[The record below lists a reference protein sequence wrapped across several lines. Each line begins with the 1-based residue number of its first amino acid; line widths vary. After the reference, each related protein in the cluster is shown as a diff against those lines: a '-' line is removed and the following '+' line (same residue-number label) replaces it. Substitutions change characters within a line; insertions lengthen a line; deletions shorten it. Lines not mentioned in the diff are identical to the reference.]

1 MSSELPL
8 APSTRATRTFRY
20 AWFASLAA
28 VGCAIDL
35 VTKASVFS
43 WLGQP
48 DGKENI
54 YWLVK
59 DYIGIETALNEGALF
74 GAFQGLGWLFCLMSF
89 LALAGIVYCL
99 VSKRAIDDW
108 LLTMTLGIIT
118 GGILGNLYDRL
129 GIWSRFQEFA
139 VRDWIR
145 FSYDYNRYV
154 WPNFNVADSLLVCG
168 AAMLFWHFFRIE
180 TTEAAS

>member
-8 APSTRATRTFRY
+8 ALSSRLTRTFRY

-28 VGCAIDL
+28 VGCTIDL

-59 DYIGIETALNEGALF
+59 DYIGIETALNKGALF
-74 GAFQGLGWLFCLMSF
+74 GAFQGLGRWERVRPSPLSWL
-89 LALAGIVYCL
+89 AAG
-99 VSKRAIDDW
+99 
-108 LLTMTLGIIT
+108 
-118 GGILGNLYDRL
+118 
-129 GIWSRFQEFA
+129 
-139 VRDWIR
+139 
-145 FSYDYNRYV
+145 
-154 WPNFNVADSLLVCG
+154 
-168 AAMLFWHFFRIE
+168 
-180 TTEAAS
+180 